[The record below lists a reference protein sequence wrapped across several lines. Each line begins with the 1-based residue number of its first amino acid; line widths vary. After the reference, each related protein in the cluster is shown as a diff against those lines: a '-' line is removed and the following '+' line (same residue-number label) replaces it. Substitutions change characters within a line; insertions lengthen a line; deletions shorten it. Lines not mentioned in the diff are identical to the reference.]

1 MSIRYGTYEITEEQF
16 DEFNWGRNDAMLLE
30 YDEYTGLICENG
42 YINLDEEDIDLI
54 GRTFIDNFID
64 SGKDIAWGRN
74 DATDTNYEITRW
86 SSEK

>member
-16 DEFNWGRNDAMLLE
+16 DEFNWGRDDAMLLE